1 MEKLIEER
9 RQQFQQ
15 QKDQELEERRE
26 EERRQAMRHA
36 IIEQER
42 QRLLREH
49 ASKLLGYL
57 PKVHVHFCASM
68 VALFCLYALSWR
80 IHMYLFIPSTTTMH
94 GFHNHF

>member
-9 RQQFQQ
+9 HQQFQQ

-57 PKVHVHFCASM
+57 PKVHVFASI
-68 VALFCLYALSWR
+68 VTLFYLYALSWR
-80 IHMYLFIPSTTTMH
+80 IHMYMFIASTTTMQ
-94 GFHNHF
+94 GFP